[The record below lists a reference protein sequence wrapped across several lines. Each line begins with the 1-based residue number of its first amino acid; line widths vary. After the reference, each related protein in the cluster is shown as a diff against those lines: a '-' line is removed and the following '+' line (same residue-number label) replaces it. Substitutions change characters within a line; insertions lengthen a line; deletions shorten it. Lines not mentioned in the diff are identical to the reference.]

1 MYHWSAPLDLFTR
14 FAKRQ
19 NEPLGSLW
27 LTKGTNAYVRECAHN
42 TCIIV
47 NDKHC
52 GTSQL
57 NPAAAAVVAD
67 GALLRHKG
75 VRQTKKRSACAVDM
89 PSSIQIILKDLR
101 DPRYVEKRA
110 ARGEREREN
119 GPTHGKNGVRSFRIN
134 TASFPCR
141 RQSFAGQE

>member
-1 MYHWSAPLDLFTR
+1 MFSSQHESRLFVCNGVYHWSAPLDLFTR

-27 LTKGTNAYVRECAHN
+27 LTKEPTRTCVNAHN

-67 GALLRHKG
+67 GALSRHKG
-75 VRQTKKRSACAVDM
+75 VRQTKQRSACAVDM
-89 PSSIQIILKDLR
+89 PLSIQIILKDLR

-110 ARGEREREN
+110 ASGEREREWAY
-119 GPTHGKNGVRSFRIN
+119 PWQK
-134 TASFPCR
+134 R
-141 RQSFAGQE
+141 RT